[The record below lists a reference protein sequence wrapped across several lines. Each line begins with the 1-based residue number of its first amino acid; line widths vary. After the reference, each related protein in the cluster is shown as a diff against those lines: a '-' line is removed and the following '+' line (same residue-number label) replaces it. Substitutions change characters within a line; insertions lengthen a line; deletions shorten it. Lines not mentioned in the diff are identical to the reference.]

1 MYKIL
6 IIDDESLA
14 RIGLQTMLTT
24 IYDSN
29 VEIVGAAQNG
39 KEAIS
44 IIHTA
49 QPDIIITDIKMPV
62 MDGLELAKYV
72 DEHFPQ
78 KPLFIFLTSY
88 EDFNYARKALK
99 YHAFDYLIKM
109 EFNRDILK
117 DILDRA
123 FRELDKKR
131 NPSIDETVLPPNV
144 FINRFYY
151 FLLNGGYHSTEQI
164 LELAE
169 SFGQDLTADSFI
181 TVSLKVQYPN
191 NSEPA
196 SNQQYR
202 LYFSILNSVKMA
214 LEMHFKCYITAYSH
228 QLMGVILMLTEEK
241 NAPALWKS
249 ALLDASLLCR
259 QYFNVRLYSGIGK
272 KVKTPMGITHS
283 FATAQQALIQANDK
297 NTIIMPACFEAS
309 QDVPPN
315 KDINITDINKTLI
328 HAIEQDD
335 IPLFHTTIEILMSN
349 INTLGIEH
357 SINLI
362 SCVIHLIIN
371 CLENGEKILQEAF
384 GDKEL
389 NYPMLYS
396 LKTRDALYNYLKC
409 VEKCVTDTI
418 ANRINNPKYK
428 IVLDAK
434 KYIQNHIYDKH
445 TLNDVAKAI
454 GVSPNYL
461 SALFKIYSQ
470 LGFTNY
476 VTKLKIKTAQTLL
489 AKGHLKIYQISEQ
502 LGFDNPQYFSKV
514 FKKYTG
520 YSPSETVYSGDG
532 ADINYGA

>member
-24 IYDSN
+24 IYGST

-39 KEAIS
+39 KEALS

-49 QPDIIITDIKMPV
+49 HPDIVITDIKMPV

-72 DEHFPQ
+72 DEHFLQ
-78 KPLFIFLTSY
+78 KPLFLFLTSY
-88 EDFNYARKALK
+88 EDFNYAREALK

-117 DILDRA
+117 EILDRA
-123 FRELDKKR
+123 FRELDKKM
-131 NPSIDETVLPPNV
+131 NYSIDETVLPTNV

-151 FLLNGGYHSTEQI
+151 FLLNGGYHSNEQI

-169 SFGQDLTADSFI
+169 SFGQDLIADSFI
-181 TVSLKVQYPN
+181 TVSLQVEYPN

-228 QLMGVILMLTEEK
+228 QLMGIILLLTEAE
-241 NAPALWKS
+241 NDPVLWKS

-259 QYFNVRLYSGIGK
+259 QYFNVQLYSGIGK
-272 KVKTPMGITHS
+272 KAKTPMDIAHS
-283 FATAQQALIQANDK
+283 FATAQQALLQTNDK
-297 NTIIMPACFEAS
+297 NTIILSDRFKPS
-309 QDVPPN
+309 QTVTSVN
-315 KDINITDINKTLI
+315 RDINITDINKTLI
-328 HAIEQDD
+328 HAIEQDN
-335 IPLFHTTIEILMSN
+335 IQLFHTTIEILISN
-349 INTLGIEH
+349 INTLGIEY

-384 GDKEL
+384 GDQEL

-396 LKTRDALYNYLKC
+396 LKTRDALYNYLKR
-409 VEKCVTDTI
+409 VEYCVTDTI
-418 ANRINNPKYK
+418 TNRINDPKYK

-454 GVSPNYL
+454 GISPNYL
-461 SALFKIYSQ
+461 SALFKVYNQ

-476 VTKLKIKTAQTLL
+476 VTRLKVKTAQALL
-489 AKGHLKIYQISEQ
+489 SKGHLKIYQISEQ

-520 YSPSETVYSGDG
+520 YSPSEIVYSGNE
-532 ADINYGA
+532 ANFN